1 MDGAYV
7 IEIDEHKLMG
17 TYWIP
22 LYMNDNNVTYCDRFL
37 VEDISKKQKIIGNK
51 RLKQV
56 FIEYKSMIR

>member
-37 VEDISKKQKIIGNK
+37 VEYISKKQKVIGNK
-51 RLKQV
+51 KLKQV
-56 FIEYKSMIR
+56 FIEYKPMIR

>member
-1 MDGAYV
+1 MDGAYI

-17 TYWIP
+17 NYWIP

>member
-1 MDGAYV
+1 MDGAYI

-56 FIEYKSMIR
+56 FIEHKSMIR

>member
-22 LYMNDNNVTYCDRFL
+22 LYMNGNNVTYCDRFL
-37 VEDISKKQKIIGNK
+37 VEYISKKQKIIGNK
-51 RLKQV
+51 KLKQV
-56 FIEYKSMIR
+56 FIEYKPMIR